1 MGKISYYV
9 TVALNVLSFM
19 DFLNKYDPDIICLQE
34 TKAHREQVEINLEK
48 LDNNHISLPC
58 KHHFHEKCIT
68 EWFNNKRDCP
78 ICRMKYR
85 LVLTTK
91 TYNAD

>member
-1 MGKISYYV
+1 MGNIFGRSEKVYPLVFDKINLEEEEYCS
-9 TVALNVLSFM
+9 
-19 DFLNKYDPDIICLQE
+19 IC
-34 TKAHREQVEINLEK
+34 LEK

-91 TYNAD
+91 TYTAD